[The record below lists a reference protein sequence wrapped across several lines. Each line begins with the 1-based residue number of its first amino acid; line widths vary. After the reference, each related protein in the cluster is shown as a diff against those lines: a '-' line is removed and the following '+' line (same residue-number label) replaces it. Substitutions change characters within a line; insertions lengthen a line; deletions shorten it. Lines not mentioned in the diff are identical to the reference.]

1 SSGAA
6 SWSPTSP
13 GWTTSSATPSGS
25 HAVLTISSPSP
36 CLSLALTTSRISLG
50 RFPIQV
56 LPPRPGGPSSAG
68 SLACEFTRPLR
79 DNLIC
84 RHLIRMSF
92 LTDFHAR
99 NPACDLDRLVDVRL
113 RPDEAA
119 QLDHALERFDVDL
132 VDLQGGVVEDRRFHL
147 RRDHGVIDVLSG
159 PLARLRRAA
168 SPNRSQQ
175 QEGEE

>member
-1 SSGAA
+1 MGEIYRPNRLAL
-6 SWSPTSP
+6 PPGPRHLP
-13 GWTTSSATPSGS
+13 GWTSSSATPSGS
-25 HAVLTISSPSP
+25 HAVLTIPSPSP

-56 LPPRPGGPSSAG
+56 LPPRPGGPPSAG

-132 VDLQGGVVEDRRFHL
+132 VDLP
-147 RRDHGVIDVLSG
+147 LSL
-159 PLARLRRAA
+159 PSNRIARPMPDFTRPSVFAGL
-168 SPNRSQQ
+168 P
-175 QEGEE
+175 